1 MPLNRRK
8 FLGRTAATSAGAALA
23 SAAAAVP
30 AEARG
35 HGRPRRR
42 YAFTVMGTTDL
53 HGNVFNW
60 DYFTDAE
67 FDDAAHNDVGL
78 AKISTLVD
86 QVRKEKGRRNT
97 LLIDAGDTIQ
107 GTQLSY
113 YYARVDPITGEGGP
127 VHPMAQA
134 MNAIGYDAAA
144 LGNHEFNYGI
154 PVLRKFEE
162 QCDFP
167 LLGANALDAKTLRPA
182 FPPYWMTRLRTPCG
196 RDVKVAVLGL
206 TNPGIAIWDKVNVQ
220 GKMTFPGLEEQ
231 AAKWVPRLRS
241 MGADVVIVSAHS
253 GTSGTSSYG
262 DQVPYVENAA
272 ALVAEKVAG
281 IDAILVGHAHVEIPE
296 SRVVNKETGR
306 EVVLSEPLKWGQ
318 RLTLFDFELEWE
330 RGRWQVA
337 SVSAKV
343 LNSNTAEED
352 PRIVRLL
359 DAEHKKVV
367 GYVNQVIGTCSAAM
381 TATEAPYKDAPIVDF
396 INHVQ
401 AETVKAALAGT
412 EYADL
417 PVLSQASCFSRT
429 AAIPAGEVTIRQVA
443 GLYPFE
449 NTLEARV
456 LTGAQLKDY
465 LEFSARYYVQTP
477 AGGDVDPAKL
487 TNASDIPDYN
497 YDAVGGLTYEIDIAK
512 APGSRIAELGF
523 DGKPVDEEARF
534 VLAVNNYRASGGGNF
549 PHVAAAKQVWANSEE
564 IRNTI
569 IAWVQAKGT
578 IDVSRFGSVD
588 WKLVRAIARRR
599 KALVA
604 ELLGRFGNAASV
616 RATPREPR
624 SQPQT
629 GPRAGSGGAA
639 ALTPFRRAAGTA

>member
-1 MPLNRRK
+1 MPLNRRN
-8 FLGRTAATSAGAALA
+8 FLGRTAATGAGVALAGSVGVAGAGP
-23 SAAAAVP
+23 AAAQGSD
-30 AEARG
+30 RG
-35 HGRPRRR
+35 KRR

-67 FDDAAHNDVGL
+67 FDDKAHNDVGL
-78 AKISTLVD
+78 AKISTLVN
-86 QVRKEKGRRNT
+86 QVREVKGRRNT

-113 YYARVDPITGEGGP
+113 YYAKVDPITRKHGP

-167 LLGANALDAKTLRPA
+167 LLGANALDTKTQRPA
-182 FPPYWMTRLRTPCG
+182 FAPYVMKRVRTPFG

-206 TNPGIAIWDKVNVQ
+206 TNPGIAIWDKANVQ

-253 GTSGTSSYG
+253 GSSGTSSYG
-262 DQVPYVENAA
+262 DQLPHVENAA
-272 ALVAEKVAG
+272 ALVAEQVPG
-281 IDAILVGHAHVEIPE
+281 IDAILVGHAHTEIPE
-296 SRVVNKETGR
+296 YRVVNKKTGKA
-306 EVVLSEPLKWGQ
+306 VVLSEPLKWGQ
-318 RLTLFDFELEWE
+318 RLTLFDFGLVWE
-330 RGRWQVA
+330 RGCWRVE

-343 LNSNTAEED
+343 LNSNTVPED
-352 PRIVRLL
+352 KKITGLL
-359 DAEHKKVV
+359 RDEHEKVV
-367 GYVNQVIGTCSAAM
+367 AYVNQVIGTSTAAMSAA
-381 TATEAPYKDAPIVDF
+381 EAPYKDTPIIDF

-401 AETVKAALAGT
+401 AETVRGALAGT
-412 EYADL
+412 AYASL

-429 AAIPAGEVTIRQVA
+429 AAVPAGKVTIREVA

-456 LTGAQLKDY
+456 LTGAQLREY
-465 LEFSARYYVQTP
+465 LEFSARYYVRTA
-477 AGGDVDPAKL
+477 AGGAVDPAKL
-487 TNASDIPDYN
+487 TNAESIPDYN
-497 YDAVGGLTYEIDIAK
+497 YDAVSGLSYEIDIAK
-512 APGSRIAELGF
+512 APGARISKLSFGGRPLDDA
-523 DGKPVDEEARF
+523 AQF

-549 PHVAAAKQVWANSEE
+549 PHIARAKQVWANPEE

-569 IAWVQAKGT
+569 ISWVKARGS
-578 IDVSRFGSVD
+578 IDVGGFASVD
-588 WKLVRAIARRR
+588 WKLTRD
-599 KALVA
+599 
-604 ELLGRFGNAASV
+604 
-616 RATPREPR
+616 
-624 SQPQT
+624 
-629 GPRAGSGGAA
+629 GA
-639 ALTPFRRAAGTA
+639 PVF